1 MGEHSVEAVCGGGLP
16 WRERPT
22 SISIT
27 SGTSSLLMAGAAPP
41 SVATEGTAGRGRVGG
56 GKGGRGKAEGGAWG
70 EGGGKRKKVG
80 EVRSRKG
87 LQTSFSLK
95 KSKKTQKNAILRS
108 FLRFSL
114 RFCNKRWGE
123 PRRNAKG
130 RER

>member
-41 SVATEGTAGRGRVGG
+41 SVAPEGPAGRGRVGG
-56 GKGGRGKAEGGAWG
+56 SEEAGGRPKEVPGERGG
-70 EGGGKRKKVG
+70 EKRKKVG

-95 KSKKTQKNAILRS
+95 KSKKTQKKRKS
-108 FLRFSL
+108 PFFSPFFSPFLQ
-114 RFCNKRWGE
+114 
-123 PRRNAKG
+123 
-130 RER
+130 